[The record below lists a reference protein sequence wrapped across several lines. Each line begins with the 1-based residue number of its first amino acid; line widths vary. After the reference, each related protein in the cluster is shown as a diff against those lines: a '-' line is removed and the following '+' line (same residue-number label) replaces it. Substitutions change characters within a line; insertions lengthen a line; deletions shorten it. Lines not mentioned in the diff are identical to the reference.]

1 MMRGVGMVLRL
12 KNDARNG
19 IFQTKMTLEM
29 AFFKTKMALFIDE
42 KGDGAEADDAVV
54 EGVWLP
60 PWQELP
66 MTEHNDKSAPTGIL
80 KKIFIEILNCL
91 LLS

>member
-1 MMRGVGMVLRL
+1 
-12 KNDARNG
+12 
-19 IFQTKMTLEM
+19 
-29 AFFKTKMALFIDE
+29 MALFIDE
-42 KGDGAEADDAVV
+42 RGDGAEADDVVV

-80 KKIFIEILNCL
+80 KKIFIEISNC
-91 LLS
+91 

>member
-1 MMRGVGMVLRL
+1 
-12 KNDARNG
+12 
-19 IFQTKMTLEM
+19 
-29 AFFKTKMALFIDE
+29 MALFIDE

-66 MTEHNDKSAPTGIL
+66 MTEHNDKSAPTE
-80 KKIFIEILNCL
+80 KF
-91 LLS
+91 